1 MDEKPKH
8 ASDEEFA
15 ARILA
20 EHELQAQAQCLT
32 AAELLEVRELLES
45 RKRWEW
51 LRSGLKA
58 GAIWIA
64 AIVAGATVGLEAL
77 KAAVKALG
85 R

>member
-20 EHELQAQAQCLT
+20 EYQRQAQAQCLT
-32 AAELLEVRELLES
+32 AAELLEVRELLET
-45 RKRWEW
+45 RRRWEW
-51 LRSGLKA
+51 IRTGLKA

-77 KAAVKALG
+77 KATVKALG